1 MKLFQILNQ
10 TFKKVMR
17 SPKKQAKPAIPLLI
31 LILGV
36 SFSTLPGK
44 TVQAQIF
51 ADEVVETVLKKADSE
66 NDRIFVLQFGATGMT
81 ESAARA
87 FSNMVSQN
95 LANTNRFDVITLDEV
110 EEETEKQMPSLL
122 PCFDIGCGIQMG
134 KLMEADWILTG
145 HISLTESGLFSLNV
159 KLVLIFDNSLAFEDT
174 IRFTDE
180 TMDRQFYLLSNR
192 IANNAPITGAILE
205 ANNKIAVVNLGEKD
219 GISVGDQMVIYRN
232 LTVQSEAGEA
242 YTESKRR
249 KNIGILRITKV
260 GKGVS
265 EGVYFQTIETPESRQ
280 FVTTFLD
287 KRKQI
292 ALIDDI
298 RKELDTHL
306 RNVFEIKETVVLSP
320 VRLEDMAKKKWAEK
334 VRTLES
340 SKSFWKTV
348 LLGSGIASVYF
359 LNQFESSD
367 DIKLLTALGVLGFSS
382 YRFFSLRSEI
392 NDLVEEGKYK
402 GYLELKVRPDFGE
415 VGLSY
420 QYRF

>member
-1 MKLFQILNQ
+1 MCQFNKKGRWSIRILTLLVGAALF
-10 TFKKVMR
+10 
-17 SPKKQAKPAIPLLI
+17 LLPCSS
-31 LILGV
+31 V
-36 SFSTLPGK
+36 Y
-44 TVQAQIF
+44 AQIF
-51 ADEVVETVLKKADSE
+51 AEDIVENVLKKPDSE
-66 NDRIFVLQFGATGMT
+66 GDEIFVLQFGTTGMT
-81 ESAARA
+81 ESAARF
-87 FSNMVSQN
+87 FSEMVSQN
-95 LANTNRFDVITLDEV
+95 LANTNRFNVIPLESV
-110 EEETEKQMPSLL
+110 EEETEKQNPSLL
-122 PCFDIGCGIQMG
+122 PCFDIGCGVQMG
-134 KLMEADWILTG
+134 KLIESDWILTG
-145 HISLTESGLFSLNV
+145 HISLTSNGLFSLTV

-180 TMDRQFYLLSNR
+180 SRDQQFYLLSNR
-192 IANNAPITGAILE
+192 IANNAPIIGSILE
-205 ANNKIAVVNLGEKD
+205 ANNKIAVVDLGEKN
-219 GISVGDQMVIYRN
+219 GISVGDQLVIYRK

-280 FVTTFLD
+280 FVTTYLD

-292 ALIDDI
+292 QLVDDI

-320 VRLEDMAKKKWAEK
+320 VRLEDMAKRKWVEK
-334 VRTLES
+334 IRILES
-340 SKSFWKTV
+340 SKSFWKTF
-348 LLGSGIASVYF
+348 LIGSGIATVYF

-367 DIKLLTALGVLGFSS
+367 DIKLLAALGTLGFSS
-382 YRFFSLRSEI
+382 YKFFSIRGQIDELM
-392 NDLVEEGKYK
+392 EEGKYK
-402 GYLELKVRPDFGE
+402 GYLELKIRPDYGE

>member
-1 MKLFQILNQ
+1 MSRINKKTFQTITLSCLLVGIIFFILPNKNA
-10 TFKKVMR
+10 T
-17 SPKKQAKPAIPLLI
+17 
-31 LILGV
+31 
-36 SFSTLPGK
+36 
-44 TVQAQIF
+44 AQIF
-51 ADEVVETVLKKADSE
+51 AEDVIENVLQKPDSGS
-66 NDRIFVLQFGATGMT
+66 DRIFVLQFGATGMT

-95 LANTNRFDVITLDEV
+95 LANTNRFDVIPLDTV
-110 EEETEKQMPSLL
+110 ETETEKQMPSLL

-134 KLMEADWILTG
+134 KLMESDWILTG
-145 HISLTESGLFSLNV
+145 DISLTSSGLFSLNV

-192 IANNAPITGAILE
+192 IANNAPIIGTILE
-205 ANNKIAVVNLGEKD
+205 ANNKIAVVDLGEKN
-219 GISVGDQMVIYRN
+219 GISVGDQLVIYRN
-232 LTVQSEAGEA
+232 LTIQSEEGEA

-280 FVTTFLD
+280 FVTTYLD

-292 ALIDDI
+292 RLVDNI

-306 RNVFEIKETVVLSP
+306 RNVFEIKKAVVLSP
-320 VRLEDMAKKKWAEK
+320 VRLEDMAKQKWAEK
-334 VRTLES
+334 IRVLEN
-340 SKSFWKTV
+340 SKSFWKTF
-348 LLGSGIASVYF
+348 LIGSGVASLYF

-367 DIKLLTALGVLGFSS
+367 DIKLIGALGVLGYSS
-382 YRFFSLRSEI
+382 YRFFSLRSQI
-392 NDLVEEGKYK
+392 TDLVEEGKYK
-402 GYLELKVRPDFGE
+402 GYLELKVRPDYGE
-415 VGLSY
+415 IGLSY